1 MVKKCT
7 TVHLTPDSTVEA
19 ADVLF
24 ILFIG
29 WERRQLQQGRLFV
42 AVASGS
48 GAARSVR
55 SVCHEGCKGEDGLP
69 HGDIGSVRPLEPWRA
84 DKKKH
89 DLRNLQLAIWSV
101 QWWNSAK
108 SENGTIALV
117 PLENWLFEAMYFTTK
132 HRGLCRLSLILV
144 LGPKPRYLLQWI
156 PKCPDSKSPY
166 FRWRSKKQ
174 PQKLDEIC
182 TQKIPKS
189 PWKPTVNSSLH
200 PPCCAGCRKS
210 STSEQTFRRTSSPKT
225 KRGFHPQIFEEKH
238 RKTCGNHQGKLE
250 FDQEYG
256 CSQPR
261 RWGFHHQEDG
271 FNQPKRWIYQ

>member
-1 MVKKCT
+1 M
-7 TVHLTPDSTVEA
+7 A
-19 ADVLF
+19 
-24 ILFIG
+24 I
-29 WERRQLQQGRLFV
+29 
-42 AVASGS
+42 
-48 GAARSVR
+48 SVR
-55 SVCHEGCKGEDGLP
+55 SGRLSLEGLT
-69 HGDIGSVRPLEPWRA
+69 
-84 DKKKH
+84 KKKH

-132 HRGLCRLSLILV
+132 HRGLCRLSLIPV

-189 PWKPTVNSSLH
+189 PWKPTVSSSLH